1 MQQEPNM
8 SLPAADAASAAH
20 SNRVADHIRE
30 LIANAGGAIS
40 FAEYMHHALYAPGL
54 GYYSAG
60 ATKFGEAGDFVTA
73 PEISPVF
80 AGVVARQCAEVFA
93 SLDRPSLLEVGGGS
107 GRLACDLLKRLRELD
122 ALPESCE
129 ILEVSADLRER
140 QYALLESE
148 VPDLIERVS
157 WLDRFPES
165 LSGVIIANEVIDAL
179 PVERFAIRA
188 EGISQLCVTSG
199 GDSFSIAER
208 AAPEL
213 LIAAVEGIERDLGEP
228 LPEGYVSD
236 VCLAAPAWI
245 ADLGRSLE
253 RGVAF
258 LFDYGV
264 GRREYYARDR
274 SGGWLRCHFRHHAHN
289 NALILPGVQDLT
301 AWVDFSAVATA
312 ASDNGL
318 DVAGYVTQ
326 AQFLIGG
333 GLDNELAGFGE
344 LPIDAQLKLSGQV
357 KLLTLP
363 GEMGENFKCIGLSRG
378 SVTRP
383 TAFKLADRTMSL

>member
-1 MQQEPNM
+1 MQQEPNMSLPAADAASAAHSNRVADHIRELIANAGNM

-228 LPEGYVSD
+228 
-236 VCLAAPAWI
+236 
-245 ADLGRSLE
+245 
-253 RGVAF
+253 F
-258 LFDYGV
+258 
-264 GRREYYARDR
+264 
-274 SGGWLRCHFRHHAHN
+274 
-289 NALILPGVQDLT
+289 
-301 AWVDFSAVATA
+301 
-312 ASDNGL
+312 
-318 DVAGYVTQ
+318 
-326 AQFLIGG
+326 
-333 GLDNELAGFGE
+333 
-344 LPIDAQLKLSGQV
+344 
-357 KLLTLP
+357 
-363 GEMGENFKCIGLSRG
+363 
-378 SVTRP
+378 
-383 TAFKLADRTMSL
+383 

>member
-148 VPDLIERVS
+148 
-157 WLDRFPES
+157 
-165 LSGVIIANEVIDAL
+165 ANEVIDAL

-245 ADLGRSLE
+245 AELGRSLE